1 MLEVERLTVA
11 FGAIIAVQN
20 VSLSVS
26 QGEIVVL
33 LGPNGAGKTST
44 LMAISGIAPR
54 KAAKIK
60 LDGIDLGKG
69 GHDAVCRGVVH
80 VPEGRM
86 IFGDLS
92 VRENLM
98 IGAEVAKRKPQLDL
112 ALDWF
117 PDLRSRLSE
126 RAGVLSGGQLQML
139 AIGRALMSR
148 PKLLMLDEP
157 TLGLAPRI
165 AEDMFRKISE
175 LSKSGVS
182 ILLVEQ
188 HLTHA
193 LDISDR
199 GYVLANGCV
208 VAEGTVNDLKKN
220 PALMTAGFAK
230 LAESAS

>member
-1 MLEVERLTVA
+1 MLEVEGLTVA
-11 FGAIIAVQN
+11 YGAILAVQN
-20 VSLSVS
+20 VSLSVL

-44 LMAISGIAPR
+44 LMAISGVAPR
-54 KAAKIK
+54 KAGKIT
-60 LDGIDLGKG
+60 LDGTDLGQG
-69 GHDAVCRGVVH
+69 GHTAVRRGVVH

-98 IGAEVAKRKPQLDL
+98 IGAEIAKRKPDLDL

-126 RAGVLSGGQLQML
+126 RARALSGGQLQML

-165 AEDMFRKISE
+165 VEDMFRKISK
-175 LSKSGVS
+175 LSKHGVS

-188 HLTHA
+188 HLTHS

-199 GYVLANGCV
+199 GYVLANGCI
-208 VAEGTVNDLKKN
+208 VAEGAAYELKKD
-220 PALMTAGFAK
+220 PALTTAYLAK
-230 LAESAS
+230 SAKRIP